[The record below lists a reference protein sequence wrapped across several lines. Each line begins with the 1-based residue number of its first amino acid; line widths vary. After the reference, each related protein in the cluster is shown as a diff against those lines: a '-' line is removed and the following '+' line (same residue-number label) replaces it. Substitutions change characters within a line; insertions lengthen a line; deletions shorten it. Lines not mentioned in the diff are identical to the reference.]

1 MSDVLIRDIPE
12 EVLSAIDH
20 RARDLGLSRN
30 EYLRRQ
36 LTQVAC
42 RTHHAVTAADLRRLS
57 QTVPDLRDPDVM
69 DQAWS

>member
-1 MSDVLIRDIPE
+1 MSDVLIRDVPE

-42 RTHHAVTAADLRRLS
+42 RAHHAVTADDLRRFS
-57 QTVPDLRDPDVM
+57 QTVRDLGDPDVM

>member
-1 MSDVLIRDIPE
+1 MSDVLIRDVPD

-20 RARDLGLSRN
+20 QASNLGLSRN

-36 LTQVAC
+36 LTQVVC
-42 RTHHAVTAADLRRLS
+42 RTHEGVTAADLRRFS
-57 QTVPDLRDPDVM
+57 HTVRDLGDPDVM